1 MYVKELILFL
11 LGVGLYNAFY
21 ANANGQQRV
30 VRDLQI
36 GVVVQ
41 FAVGIIGLLGASF
54 MIDFLLST
62 NAVLPARFLWFRAGI
77 SLILTS
83 PQPPFSN

>member
-1 MYVKELILFL
+1 MITMYVKELILFL
-11 LGVGLYNAFY
+11 LGMGIYNAFY
-21 ANANGQQRV
+21 ANANGQQKA

-41 FAVGIIGLLGASF
+41 FAVGVIGLLGASF

-62 NAVLPARFLWFRAGI
+62 NAVLPGRFYCSEQEY
-77 SLILTS
+77 SL
-83 PQPPFSN
+83 